1 MSTDSAHGG
10 TSMKT
15 VCGKAI
21 HGGDTPPPL
30 PSISLFALE
39 NMSAQPKL
47 KIVLYFLFIL
57 FVVFFL

>member
-1 MSTDSAHGG
+1 MSTNNAHGG
-10 TSMKT
+10 TSIKT

-21 HGGDTPPPL
+21 RGGETP

-47 KIVLYFLFIL
+47 KIVLHFLFIL
-57 FVVFFL
+57 FVVLFL